1 MTRIWRYLT
10 CINKN
15 RVNSSSSIIMKI
27 VRSNFVK
34 SLMGFLCL
42 CGVISAASAQQA
54 PKPVFTLEFLDG
66 PNAINA
72 KGEKIPAR
80 VEGDFVLHD
89 SPHGKAMLSGPSA
102 GMLHFPAQGTVN
114 AQSGTVEMWVQPLDW
129 DGHDN
134 QRHVFFDAGGQGV
147 LYLYKHPQWALRM
160 FSSPV
165 AMSVDESIATAL
177 IYDWKPGKWHFIAGT
192 WSPSKTAIYV
202 DGKLINSIDKPTLP
216 SVISGDFAIGDGAW
230 GNTRSSQSLVAGVR
244 IYDRALSAEHIA
256 AHYTGDYSKVV
267 PLSPEVPVVNM
278 EHDAKA
284 NNLNIG
290 LNVSGADMDESA
302 AQVQFSL
309 QQEGKIVKQSPAQK
323 ITNSTVSG
331 NLNTSSLKAGTYQ
344 VVANISAGLQNTQ
357 ITRDFV
363 VPDLSWLGNKLGEED
378 VVLPPWTPMTVAL
391 RTGSVDVSC
400 WGRTYQFRG
409 APLPTQIISQGNP
422 MLAHPIELKVFSGS
436 RQLQWQNGKVKVLKS
451 SPTHVILQ
459 GSAEA
464 KTNAGRVLLTT
475 NIRLEYDG
483 LATVSMNLQKP
494 TAWQPDTVS
503 FEMSL
508 RPERALYYHRAS
520 DARVSPS
527 GSVPKGTGVVDKT
540 PFQLFSWLGDNERGL
555 FWFCETAEFWPN
567 WQDENALEIVRA
579 ADSVSIKANLVKGQN
594 LPDNWTYDYGVQA
607 TPVKAIP
614 ADWRKARTNNVSS
627 ANKTIVWPWNY
638 NRDFK
643 YFGHPE
649 VEDEAAF
656 AAAVKRHRAQGQ
668 AVVPYSCLDFM
679 SSGIPEYRWFEK
691 QWYIGTRDNSSPDV
705 ISFGASF
712 DGVSPKQKSLQDFL
726 VWKNLQ
732 FMKKFDLDGYYQ
744 DQSRAFG
751 STIESAGYGWQDGE
765 IRRHT
770 YGLLANRELYR
781 RIYAVTKKENPDS
794 FLQAHMSAYMQIPFL
809 AYDDAV
815 LNGEQYEMVQDSYM
829 DVMSLDQW
837 RAIFTGKQWGV
848 VGFFLPMFSGE
859 HATEVAPT
867 RGLAALVMLHDVS
880 VRPMHSNI
888 DVWETMYGA
897 LDKFG
902 YVESSFIPYWSPQP
916 PASTD
921 MKDVYMS
928 AYKRKDGRALV
939 VVGNTSREPRSGTVT
954 LNKQVLGLPAGQVF
968 SWPDGKPL
976 SDQKGKV
983 QISMEGLDYRLLLV
997 GKPPA

>member
-1 MTRIWRYLT
+1 
-10 CINKN
+10 
-15 RVNSSSSIIMKI
+15 MKT

-34 SLMGFLCL
+34 NLMALLCL
-42 CGVISAASAQQA
+42 CGLIYPASAQQA
-54 PKPVFTLEFLDG
+54 PRPVFTLDFSDG
-66 PNAINA
+66 SNAVNA
-72 KGEKIPAR
+72 QGEKITPR
-80 VEGDFVLHD
+80 VEGNFTLQD
-89 SPHGKAMLSGPSA
+89 SQYGKAMVSGPSA
-102 GMLHFPAQGTVN
+102 GMLHFPTEGIVN
-114 AQSGTVEMWVQPLDW
+114 AQSGTVEMWVCPQNW
-129 DGHDN
+129 NGSDGEFHI
-134 QRHVFFDAGGQGV
+134 FFDAKGQGR
-147 LYLYKHPQWALRM
+147 LYLYKHPLWSLRM
-160 FSSPV
+160 FSSPEV
-165 AMSVDESIATAL
+165 DSFDESIATAG
-177 IYDWKPGKWHFIAGT
+177 IYGWKPGEWHFIVGT

-202 DGKLINSIDKPTLP
+202 DGKLINSIEKPVLP
-216 SVISGDFAIGDGAW
+216 SVVSGDFAIGDGAW
-230 GNTRSSQSLVAGVR
+230 GIERASQSLVAGVR

-256 AHYTGDYSKVV
+256 AHYTGDYDKVV
-267 PLSPEVPVVNM
+267 PLSPQVPVVNM
-278 EHDAKA
+278 EHDANA
-284 NNLNIG
+284 NNLNVEVD
-290 LNVSGADMDESA
+290 VSGADMDESA

-309 QQEGKIVKQSPAQK
+309 QQEGKTVKQSPTQK
-323 ITNSTVSG
+323 IVNSTVSG
-331 NLNTSSLKAGTYQ
+331 NLNTSNLKAGTYQ
-344 VVANISAGLQNTQ
+344 VIADISVGLQKTQ
-357 ITRDFV
+357 VTRDFI

-378 VVLPPWTPMTVAL
+378 VVLPPWTPMTVSQ
-391 RTGSVDVSC
+391 RTGSVEVSC

-422 MLAHPIELKVFSGS
+422 MLARPIELKVLSGG
-436 RQLQWQNGKVKVLKS
+436 RPLPWENGKIKVLKS

-464 KTNAGRVLLTT
+464 NTRAGKVLLTT

-483 LATVSMNLQKP
+483 LATVSVNLQKP
-494 TAWQPDTVS
+494 TAWQPESVS
-503 FEMSL
+503 MEMPL
-508 RPERALYYHRAS
+508 RPEKALYYHRAS

-527 GSVPKGTGVVDKT
+527 GSVPIRTGVVDKT

-567 WQDENALEIVRA
+567 WQSENALEIVRD
-579 ADSVSIKANLVKGQN
+579 ADSVSIKANLVKGQK
-594 LPDNWTYDYGVQA
+594 LPDNWTYDYGLQA

-614 ADWRKARTNNVSS
+614 ADWRKWRTNFVSS
-627 ANKTIVWPWNY
+627 ANTLIVWPWNY
-638 NRDFK
+638 NGDFK

-649 VEDEAAF
+649 SADDVAF
-656 AAAVKRHRAQGQ
+656 AATVKRNHNQGK
-668 AVVPYSCLDFM
+668 AIVPYSCLDFM

-691 QWYIGTRDNSSPDV
+691 QWYIGGRDNSSPDV
-705 ISFGASF
+705 MSFGSSF
-712 DGVSPKQKSLQDFL
+712 NSISPKQKSLQDFL

-732 FMKKFDLDGYYQ
+732 FMKKFNLDGYYQ

-751 STIESAGYGWQDGE
+751 CTIESAGYGWQDGD
-765 IRRHT
+765 IRRPT

-794 FLQAHMSAYMQIPFL
+794 FLMAHMSAYMQIPFL

-815 LNGEQYEMVQDSYM
+815 LNGEQYEMVKDSYM

-837 RAIFTGKQWGV
+837 RALFTGKQWGV

-880 VRPMHSNI
+880 ARPMHSNI
-888 DVWETMYGA
+888 DVWETMYDA

-928 AYKRKDGRALV
+928 AYKRKDGHTLV

-954 LNKQVLGLPAGQVF
+954 LNKQALGLPAGPVF

-976 SDQKGKV
+976 PDQKGTV